1 MYSHLG
7 VFGTQRKIGMAA
19 RNDFETFNIPST
31 GEAPTLSR
39 RRMLLGTAGVALGV
53 MMAGLRGGG
62 EAAHANSTAEET
74 PVPAE
79 GDEVAMAPEGASVAN
94 MNLYAGME
102 YADPH
107 QLIGMSEEELVE
119 RGTILMD
126 DEKSPE
132 ELMTDAVNNLQL
144 LLTAGNTENDKQTAA
159 AAGVILPE
167 YANQTYRTHLHNGMF
182 GPYIDTSSG
191 GGEGMAKF
199 QEIESFSSG
208 RFMYDSRYITSLAT
222 EGITIKEVSKLGSIA
237 ATLNLKLTSTFPEG
251 LGADPEP
258 YAYDI
263 VANVVLGSRNERD
276 AFVVN
281 LESFEWTPVT
291 A

>member
-79 GDEVAMAPEGASVAN
+79 GDEVAMAPGDTSAAN

-107 QLIGMSEEELVE
+107 QLIGLPAEELIE

-126 DEKSPE
+126 EKKSPE
-132 ELMTDAVNNLQL
+132 ELVAEAVNNFQL
-144 LLTAGNTENDKQTAA
+144 LFTAGNTEEDKQMAA
-159 AAGVILPE
+159 QAGVILPE
-167 YANQTYRTHLHNGMF
+167 YANQTYRTHLHEGMF
-182 GPYIDTSSG
+182 GPHVDNSFG
-191 GGEGMAKF
+191 GGEGMPKF
-199 QEIESFSSG
+199 QEVENFSSG
-208 RFMYDSRYITSLAT
+208 RFMYDSRYVTSVAT
-222 EGITIKEVSKLGSIA
+222 EAIEINEVGQLGAIA
-237 ATLNLKLTSTFPEG
+237 ATANLKLTSTFPEG
-251 LGADPEP
+251 LGVDPEP

-263 VANVVLGSRNERD
+263 AANVVLSPRQERD
-276 AFVVN
+276 AYVVN
-281 LESFEWTPVT
+281 LESFEWTPAT